1 MTERKQGAATPP
13 ASGAAGEV
21 RDYEAEKR
29 RERERQDGPA
39 QAERD
44 PAWNASDHLDP
55 LRGSH
60 RRDED
65 AAKDAVGQAEHGVID
80 QTVTSKGFTNTK

>member
-1 MTERKQGAATPP
+1 MTERERNAGAA
-13 ASGAAGEV
+13 ADAADEL
-21 RDYEAEKR
+21 RDYEAEKCG
-29 RERERQDGPA
+29 EQARQDRPA

-44 PAWNASDHLDP
+44 PAWNARDHLDP
-55 LRGSH
+55 MRGSH